1 MMAKSISL
9 RVNRSLFPNALTVTT
24 YPGRFAK
31 SKDYS
36 FIWHTFLCDL
46 FKQSIDVKLKV
57 VVILF
62 KVFLFRLERIF
73 QIFLQL
79 FYQKLQRIYLVSV
92 TYRYL
97 LSSQMLAA

>member
-1 MMAKSISL
+1 MNHSF
-9 RVNRSLFPNALTVTT
+9 FPNALTVTT
-24 YPGRFAK
+24 YPGRFAI

-73 QIFLQL
+73 QIFRQL